1 VKRVVV
7 LGRGVAGMSTVA
19 AQPGMLTGL
28 PVIELDKCFWSSDLT
43 PLSFCIAADARPPLV
58 GLIVNLAV
66 MSGRSI
72 RLLQL
77 P

>member
-1 VKRVVV
+1 
-7 LGRGVAGMSTVA
+7 
-19 AQPGMLTGL
+19 MLTGL